1 MMKTYSDD
9 LSRSRDFRRLMGRF
23 PTGVSVV
30 LGNQGEELI
39 GLTINSFTSVS
50 LDPLLL
56 LFCTRHE
63 SRSAARLRGCSTF
76 TVNLL
81 GESQLAEAQYF
92 AGNRAAVPAPAVE
105 RDGELVW
112 LTHANA
118 SFCCKL
124 EAVHPAGDH
133 MIVVARVTALMGPER
148 SAPPLVY
155 HEGAYA
161 RLAERHDEP
170 SSVLADTAR

>member
-30 LGNQGEELI
+30 LGSQGEELI

-63 SRSAARLRGCSTF
+63 SRSAARLRDCAMF

-92 AGNRAAVPAPAVE
+92 AGYRAAVAAPAVE

-112 LTHANA
+112 LKHANA
-118 SFCCKL
+118 SFCCRL

-161 RLAERHDEP
+161 RLAERRDESFP
-170 SSVLADTAR
+170 ALADAAR

>member
-9 LSRSRDFRRLMGRF
+9 LSRSRDFRRLVGRF

-30 LGNQGEELI
+30 LGSQGEELI

-63 SRSAARLRGCSTF
+63 SRSAARLRDCRVF
-76 TVNLL
+76 TVNVL
-81 GESQLAEAQYF
+81 GESQLAESQYF
-92 AGNRAAVPAPAVE
+92 AGDRASVVPPAVE

-112 LTHANA
+112 LKHANA
-118 SFCCKL
+118 SFCCEL
-124 EAVHPAGDH
+124 GATHPAGDH
-133 MIVVARVTALMGPER
+133 MIIVARVTALMGPER

-161 RLAERHDEP
+161 RLADRSDEKP
-170 SSVLADTAR
+170 PMLADARR

>member
-1 MMKTYSDD
+1 MMRTYSDD

-30 LGNQGEELI
+30 LGSQGEELV

-56 LFCTRHE
+56 LFCARHE
-63 SRSAARLRGCSTF
+63 SRSAARLRDRGVF

-81 GESQLAEAQYF
+81 GEGQLAESQYF
-92 AGNRAAVPAPAVE
+92 AGSRASVPPPEVE

-112 LTHANA
+112 LRRSNA
-118 SFCCKL
+118 SFCCEV
-124 EAVHPAGDH
+124 EATHPAGDH
-133 MIVVARVTALMGPER
+133 MINVARVTALMGPER

-170 SSVLADTAR
+170 SPVLADAAR